1 MTLTEGNAMSTHGR
15 RRLCV
20 RNGAAA
26 GRGMSEIASKP
37 PGAGKSQGRIFS
49 KVSRGAW
56 TYWWPLELWDNK
68 FLCQNLPGF
77 GNFVTVALGN

>member
-1 MTLTEGNAMSTHGR
+1 MSTHGR

-37 PGAGKSQGRIFS
+37 PGAGRVKEEFSQRFQEAHEPTDG
-49 KVSRGAW
+49 
-56 TYWWPLELWDNK
+56 L
-68 FLCQNLPGF
+68 
-77 GNFVTVALGN
+77 